1 MAAMNDAL
9 TFALLCFTSFFS
21 VINPLGVM
29 PVFLTMTAD
38 LDERHRNRTAKKA
51 ALVAFVTMCLFAL
64 SGKLLFDFFG
74 ISVDSFR
81 VVGGIIFL
89 MMGYEMLQARLSRTR
104 IDEESVHR
112 YVEDI
117 SITPLGIP
125 MICGPGAITTS
136 IVLMQDAQSINL
148 KVVLFL
154 VMAAICVV
162 TMIALM
168 GAGKFTKL
176 LGDTGI
182 KIMTRLMGLI
192 IMVIA
197 IEFFVAGLGPIIR
210 RMAAP

>member
-136 IVLMQDAQSINL
+136 IVLMQDAQSIEL
-148 KVVLFL
+148 KAVLFL

>member
-1 MAAMNDAL
+1 
-9 TFALLCFTSFFS
+9 
-21 VINPLGVM
+21 
-29 PVFLTMTAD
+29 
-38 LDERHRNRTAKKA
+38 
-51 ALVAFVTMCLFAL
+51 
-64 SGKLLFDFFG
+64 
-74 ISVDSFR
+74 
-81 VVGGIIFL
+81 
-89 MMGYEMLQARLSRTR
+89 
-104 IDEESVHR
+104 
-112 YVEDI
+112 
-117 SITPLGIP
+117 
-125 MICGPGAITTS
+125 
-136 IVLMQDAQSINL
+136 MQDAQSIEL

-210 RMAAP
+210 RMTAP

>member
-136 IVLMQDAQSINL
+136 IVLMQDAQSIEL